1 MHTARGPT
9 KGLQYGG
16 DFSALGGL
24 PGARHRPGR
33 TEGRVVRVDAPSGA
47 CPSRRAAA
55 PPVRCHSVMGVCY
68 LDLME
73 VLGLAH
79 LRTGRTGQVA

>member
-1 MHTARGPT
+1 MHSAWGAT

-24 PGARHRPGR
+24 PGARNRPGR
-33 TEGRVVRVDAPSGA
+33 TEGLVVRVDAPSGA
-47 CPSRRAAA
+47 RPSRRAAA
-55 PPVRCHSVMGVCY
+55 PPVRSNYIMVIGE

-79 LRTGRTGQVA
+79 LGTGRTG